1 MVNIDDDDK
10 LPVKPSFMSP
20 ESKAEP
26 YNLTAYPMEERV
38 DYRTPQ
44 EKEIANI
51 IKDMAQKKYEK
62 RFPKA

>member
-1 MVNIDDDDK
+1 MLNIDDDDK
-10 LPVKPSFMSP
+10 LPVKPSFMGP

-26 YNLTAYPMEERV
+26 YNLKATPQQEAV

-44 EKEIANI
+44 EKEIAKI
-51 IKDMAQKKYEK
+51 IREMAQKKYEK